1 MAKKFI
7 ARIEQPLSEEV
18 LADLFTP
25 RKPSKRA
32 EDDASSS
39 ANPPASAGRKKS
51 FLKSLNVSL
60 DKQKKAPKEFA
71 PSSERRFLDAME
83 DVLNDQAFENIFPSK
98 RKTPAKGEAPDD
110 GEVPFSLMISEN
122 IFNRAKEIAQSRGV
136 RVKDVINMAL
146 ERYIDQVKM

>member
-18 LADLFTP
+18 LADLFTS
-25 RKPSKRA
+25 RK
-32 EDDASSS
+32 S
-39 ANPPASAGRKKS
+39 APKSTDGQGGKSTQSIPGSRKKR
-51 FLKSLNVSL
+51 FLKSLNTSRENSTNS
-60 DKQKKAPKEFA
+60 PNEYA

-98 RKTPAKGEAPDD
+98 KKAAPQDKILD
-110 GEVPFSLMISEN
+110 ESEVPFSLMISEN
-122 IFNRAKEIAQSRGV
+122 IFNRAKQIAQSRGV